1 MFRLIITSFYL
12 FLTFSGCTQKP
23 VLGKLDS
30 TDFNHIIAL
39 PEYNVKRCIEEV
51 LEIIALSDTSGLR
64 FPSDR
69 YCFEI
74 LFSDFGSYRQ
84 MVITP
89 SRWPRIMSKDC
100 KGMIAVKGAY
110 FLLYS
115 SFTSDSLFAKRNNDV
130 TKSVVQVQSHHF
142 DSLDAKVNWKDWKD
156 SPTAVVGE
164 LRSCQGA
171 PINLYINIGLNLKPF
186 FGN

>member
-1 MFRLIITSFYL
+1 MFHLIITSFYL
-12 FLTFSGCTQKP
+12 LLAFSGCTQKP
-23 VLGKLDS
+23 VLGKLDN
-30 TDFNHIIAL
+30 TVLNHTIVL
-39 PEYNVKRCIEEV
+39 PEYNAKSCIEEV

-89 SRWPRIMSKDC
+89 SRWPTIMSKDC
-100 KGMIAVKGAY
+100 KGMITVKGAY

-115 SFTSDSLFAKRNNDV
+115 SFTSDSLFTKKSNDF
-130 TKSVVQVQSHHF
+130 TKSVVLAQSHHF
-142 DSLDAKVNWKDWKD
+142 DSLDAKVNWKDWKN

-164 LRSCQGA
+164 LRNCQGA
-171 PINLYINIGLNLKPF
+171 PINLYINVGLNLKSF
-186 FGN
+186 FRN